1 MLLADS
7 HLENCAPFWS
17 PICKKNQF
25 KWEQVLK
32 RTCWD
37 VGGNEDPDL
46 QEVAERA
53 WLAWPGRTKAGVDMI
68 AL

>member
-1 MLLADS
+1 MPLADS

-17 PICKKNQF
+17 PIGKKTSSNGTGA
-25 KWEQVLK
+25 E

-37 VGGNEDPDL
+37 VGGKEEPDL

-53 WLAWPGRTKAGVDMI
+53 WLAWPGRTKAGVDTI